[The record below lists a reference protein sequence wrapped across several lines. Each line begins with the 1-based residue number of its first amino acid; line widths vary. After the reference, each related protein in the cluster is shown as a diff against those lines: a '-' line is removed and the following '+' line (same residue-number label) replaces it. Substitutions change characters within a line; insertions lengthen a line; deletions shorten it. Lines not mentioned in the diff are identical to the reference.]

1 MDERKLQEKEKK
13 QEIDFGKIVKVRIVD
28 EKRKWSK
35 MRKKVRTVDEKG
47 KWLKTREKVKR
58 GNGEPEI

>member
-13 QEIDFGKIVKVRIVD
+13 QEIDFGKIVKVRIVG

-35 MRKKVRTVDEKG
+35 IKKKVRSMDEKGEMGEKEKKSEKG
-47 KWLKTREKVKR
+47 KW
-58 GNGEPEI
+58 

>member
-1 MDERKLQEKEKK
+1 MDERKLQEKEKR

-35 MRKKVRTVDEKG
+35 MRKKVR
-47 KWLKTREKVKR
+47 KR
-58 GNGEPEI
+58 GNGGPEI

>member
-13 QEIDFGKIVKVRIVD
+13 QEIDFGKIVKVTTVD
-28 EKRKWSK
+28 EKRKWLK
-35 MRKKVRTVDEKG
+35 MRG
-47 KWLKTREKVKR
+47 KAKR

>member
-13 QEIDFGKIVKVRIVD
+13 QEIDFGKIVKV
-28 EKRKWSK
+28 K
-35 MRKKVRTVDEKG
+35 TVDEKG

>member
-1 MDERKLQEKEKK
+1 MDERKLQEKEKR

-35 MRKKVRTVDEKG
+35 MRKKVTTVDEKG
-47 KWLKTREKVKR
+47 KWLKTRKKSEKGKW
-58 GNGEPEI
+58 

>member
-13 QEIDFGKIVKVRIVD
+13 QEIDFGKIVKVKTVD

-35 MRKKVRTVDEKG
+35 MRKKVRTMDEKG
-47 KWLKTREKVKR
+47 KW
-58 GNGEPEI
+58 

>member
-28 EKRKWSK
+28 EKRKWLNT
-35 MRKKVRTVDEKG
+35 RK
-47 KWLKTREKVKR
+47 KVKR